1 MLGTIKTIL
10 VLFSLP
16 FFRLQEL
23 EDESRVISVALV
35 DDKFEV
41 LSGGK
46 YVNMLMLVWWWLVV
60 VVVMVVLMLVVVVL
74 MLVWWWWVLKGA
86 YLIIL

>member
-1 MLGTIKTIL
+1 MLGTVRATL

-16 FFRLQEL
+16 FFLSQEL

-41 LSGGK
+41 LSGGETNIF
-46 YVNMLMLVWWWLVV
+46 VTLNHS
-60 VVVMVVLMLVVVVL
+60 
-74 MLVWWWWVLKGA
+74 
-86 YLIIL
+86 LILNF

>member
-1 MLGTIKTIL
+1 MLGTVRATL

-16 FFRLQEL
+16 FFLSQEL

-46 YVNMLMLVWWWLVV
+46 YVEFRSYSSVPLHL
-60 VVVMVVLMLVVVVL
+60 
-74 MLVWWWWVLKGA
+74 GA
-86 YLIIL
+86 SLHICTKN